1 MPTRTDKSKTQSRTG
16 HAPVGSHGARDE
28 TDYAQRH
35 FVNLAA
41 TAFLLALAI
50 CIAWTIRIFDQQ
62 QTLERCIAS
71 GRKDCVQISQP
82 PARNYR
88 QLIH

>member
-1 MPTRTDKSKTQSRTG
+1 MPTSTDKSGAKMRN
-16 HAPVGSHGARDE
+16 SHPAADRDGARDE

-50 CIAWTIRIFDQQ
+50 CIAWTIRVFDQQ
-62 QTLERCIAS
+62 QALERCIAS

-82 PARNYR
+82 PSRSYR
-88 QLIH
+88 QLTH